1 MMSWLVNIKYFNTWK
16 TNLRQ
21 PYCKDKVSGFL
32 LMVYTSLLQTGNERY
47 QLINS
52 EFKVAFLRYWT
63 FSQLFFLNSCK
74 VSYWSLLGSLFLVF
88 YHRLGLCR
96 FSQIEKKT
104 QFCFFP
110 NKIELQRN
118 SENFHFI
125 ATVSICSEWSILDSV
140 LGTRPSI
147 MAETVPP
154 GCAAYSS
161 LFPFCQC
168 SSLRNM
174 FGRKGCARQKC
185 RFSSLPSHDVLFTVE
200 QQRALPWLV
209 CILPFPEISCCTLL
223 PQQAPA
229 HKMR

>member
-21 PYCKDKVSGFL
+21 PYCKDRVSGFL

-96 FSQIEKKT
+96 FSQIEKKPSSVSFLTRLSCSEILKISILLPLFQYALNGAYWT
-104 QFCFFP
+104 QFLGLDQALWQRLF
-110 NKIELQRN
+110 LQVVLLTHLF
-118 SENFHFI
+118 SPS
-125 ATVSICSEWSILDSV
+125 VS
-140 LGTRPSI
+140 
-147 MAETVPP
+147 VP
-154 GCAAYSS
+154 
-161 LFPFCQC
+161 
-168 SSLRNM
+168 
-174 FGRKGCARQKC
+174 
-185 RFSSLPSHDVLFTVE
+185 H
-200 QQRALPWLV
+200 
-209 CILPFPEISCCTLL
+209 
-223 PQQAPA
+223 
-229 HKMR
+229 